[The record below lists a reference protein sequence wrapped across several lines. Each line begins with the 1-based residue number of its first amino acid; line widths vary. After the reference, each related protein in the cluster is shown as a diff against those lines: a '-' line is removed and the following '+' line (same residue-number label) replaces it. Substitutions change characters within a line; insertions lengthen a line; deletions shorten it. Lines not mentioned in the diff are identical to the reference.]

1 MPPLSGMRQEPCQ
14 GARARKP
21 GLLPHAGR
29 SFAIPVSRR
38 GSLLLATSTSR
49 SRARLDGCPKAA
61 AGGRTWGVGDPLP
74 GSAWPCSLGFLHS
87 TTFMGTPLDRASLS
101 TSPALSPRDHVEMT
115 ASRLRGVESVPLA
128 LIRSPSLA
136 WRAGDSLVRGW
147 LGPYGLCQSSCL
159 PALLVRASPFE
170 CRPSPRDESLGN
182 AGGSTDALSHPPSF
196 QRRWKTSPG
205 CRDRAE
211 GTSPAHSREGVNESW
226 PRGAFHCLS
235 PPWPKPRRGG
245 GAGDCHPCLRPGHDW
260 DTALPEVHGCLR

>member
-1 MPPLSGMRQEPCQ
+1 V
-14 GARARKP
+14 P
-21 GLLPHAGR
+21 GLESQGSFLTQVEALRSPFPGGDHFSSRLPPRDPEPA
-29 SFAIPVSRR
+29 SMVARR
-38 GSLLLATSTSR
+38 QPPEVVL
-49 SRARLDGCPKAA
+49 
-61 AGGRTWGVGDPLP
+61 GGLEILLP

-87 TTFMGTPLDRASLS
+87 TTFMGTPLDRASPS
-101 TSPALSPRDHVEMT
+101 TSPVLSPRDHVEMT